1 MWIMRKIIV
10 AAAVCFFALNCFS
23 QAVPQATKNIDNMVT
38 LINGD
43 YDMGRIP
50 AGKPL
55 EYNVTI
61 KNISKDTVIIKEV
74 KAGCGCTTPKYRTNE
89 AIPPGRSTFIVL
101 GFNGDAHG
109 EFTKIADIYF
119 NDGSL
124 TKQVKFH
131 GVAVT
136 DSTWKPAVQN

>member
-1 MWIMRKIIV
+1 MKKIFL
-10 AAAVCFFALNCFS
+10 AAAVCFFIVSGHAHTT
-23 QAVPQATKNIDNMVT
+23 QAPKNIDNMVT
-38 LINGD
+38 LTNAD

-61 KNISKDTVIIKEV
+61 KNISKDTVILKEV

-89 AIPPGRSTFIVL
+89 AILPGRSTFITL

-109 EFTKIADIYF
+109 EFNKIADIYF

-131 GVAVT
+131 GVAVA
-136 DSTWKPAVQN
+136 DSTVQ